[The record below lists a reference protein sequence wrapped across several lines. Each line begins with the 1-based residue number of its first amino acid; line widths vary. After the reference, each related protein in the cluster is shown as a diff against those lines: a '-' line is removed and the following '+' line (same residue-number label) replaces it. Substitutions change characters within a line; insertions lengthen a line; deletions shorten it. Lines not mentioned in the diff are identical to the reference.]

1 MRVLYIVIIVF
12 IMLILYLSFI
22 KRKPFEKF
30 VEKRKNMD
38 TVLDNH
44 CLITTSNVFNN
55 YEGPW
60 INDRYYNYENTRCGR
75 YECPKE
81 ACNHLIQDPLNPSG
95 FVYEQTY
102 EPQDWVEDSNAC
114 ISKQF
119 TSNYICGDDPP
130 TCQQRSLFD
139 ETAFQ
144 YTNSNWVRRNIN
156 YFMNSD
162 AECILHDVNSYDS
175 VKLLD
180 TETNTKVKGLDNSDV
195 EYYNKRGPSCR
206 LRYKYDGYYTDDKNN
221 TINIDTN
228 FEFIPALNAFRCQDG
243 SLRRYG
249 RDSTGLNCQWIDTE
263 CSSCNVSKYTC
274 YTFDESDRVYKKNMF
289 LDIFFDHD
297 NNSTSPYEYNRYLVN
312 ESYNNKLDDWSP
324 SRLQNLKGDDRRLD
338 DFFINADDNSITT
351 YGDYHASNCRTD
363 IDIDT
368 CSHEIHNCYI
378 IGSQLDDDVK
388 PPNIMINSQSIRDNS
403 FFNVSY
409 KRRWD
414 SNGENCEYCML
425 DTEGVCKENQLKPSK
440 ECPSKQDQC
449 PKGTEYVNSTIYME
463 NPYCG
468 YCGPDKYYD
477 ESTKVCKSFNGCP
490 EGKYFDPLS
499 NIDSDFRLYQFD
511 GSITLEQPQSDI
523 SRFEQDKYTYL
534 DDNTSNQ
541 CEACTGNTY
550 MDMYDHTN
558 LNCKECPFMK
568 NGFIMTTETH
578 TDCEECVLVDN
589 VYTGSAVKR
598 IKYDNDGKRTCETC
612 PPLPT
617 TDPQKDFSEIRS
629 ISSSVDNQNGRCYR
643 FCSPGS
649 TSDGKQISR
658 QEKDWNGTTYP
669 LCDFECRQNY
679 VRNGN
684 NTCEPCPAGTH
695 RPLVQTSCTPCDPGK
710 YNNVPGTN
718 CKSCPSG
725 TGVMINQ
732 SVTSGPNYDSLSN
745 CKIQCVN
752 SDDYV
757 SYGETNYNVGSCQGT
772 PCLAGYTRAG
782 IYLNSSPSG
791 MKITEV
797 EGTLNQSSSSQMCS
811 STTPVESDN
820 RCPGGYYEVGEYDK
834 EKYCCRHGL
843 IFDVTAYRCECPPAT
858 DNGSIAWNGSVCET
872 TCSAN
877 YTKVL
882 NECKLVCGD
891 DQYKGEDSCIDCPLA
906 DNAESMTTRMPG
918 GGNSE
923 NDCKI
928 KKCLQGYEYNGYNC
942 VQQTSP
948 CTEWT
953 EINSIP
959 SKYIDIGS
967 INDGKKVT
975 AYKISQTEKTP
986 QDCLQSPAC
995 PGKHIVDASTS
1006 VCCGDANKAILL
1018 DRYTTFDI
1026 NGKVL
1031 NKQNSFP
1038 TPPIFCCPSTKEA
1051 KASMSSA
1058 IGNTMQYG
1066 CCPTGTTFHTDQL
1079 GNQACCPTSSGI
1091 TSYYELDNGQC
1102 TEICNDNYEKV
1113 DNVCTEKD
1121 SCPAWKQTEATNEY
1135 IKYSSESLS
1144 AAVCDSAYNERYY
1157 KNLESIQSHHN
1168 GICTQIDD
1176 ESSIYCCPVGYL
1188 YRSEGCYSNCE
1199 SKIFNKN
1206 NNQLETEVTEVRWG
1220 IGGCPQN
1227 AECPTNTKLNGNTC
1241 EDTVACYYESNI
1253 DNGKKYTKIDD
1264 MLSTECISP
1273 FYSDSLSDKC
1283 SGEPPLVNAPANSPF
1298 HYCCLPNHTYS
1309 NDGCVLI
1316 RCPPNYSDSLE
1327 DNECL
1332 YWDEDETYSQNDDPV
1347 TKYTLKGKTL
1357 SEAEAVNI
1365 YINPKDDSKCV
1376 IVDTSNMYCCSSE
1389 PQPIKV
1395 GNDYTCGTSN
1405 LSTSNYAGY
1414 ISGIQ
1419 KIYTLDYSFF
1429 HDVVQ

>member
-1 MRVLYIVIIVF
+1 MRFFYIFIFFF
-12 IMLILYLSFI
+12 IMLILYIHFI

-30 VEKRKNMD
+30 VEKRKNID
-38 TVLDNH
+38 TVLDNY
-44 CLITTSNVFNN
+44 CLIKTNNVFNN

-81 ACNHLIQDPLNPSG
+81 ACNHLIPDPLNSSG

-114 ISKQF
+114 ISKQI

-156 YFMNSD
+156 YFMNSS

-263 CSSCNVSKYTC
+263 CSSCNVSKHTC
-274 YTFDESDRVYKKNMF
+274 YTFDENDRVYNKNVF

-312 ESYNNKLDDWSP
+312 NDNSTQVDNWSFSY
-324 SRLQNLKGDDRRLD
+324 LQNLEGDSGVLD
-338 DFFINADDNSITT
+338 NVLIDKDGSITT

-425 DTEGVCKENQLKPSK
+425 DTEGVCKENQLKSSK

-477 ESTKVCKSFNGCP
+477 ESTKVCKSFTGCP

-499 NIDSDFRLYQFD
+499 TIDSDFRLYQFD
-511 GSITLEQPQSDI
+511 DSITFAQPQSDI
-523 SRFEQDKYTYL
+523 SQFEQDKYTYL
-534 DDNTSNQ
+534 DDNTDSQ
-541 CEACTGNTY
+541 CKSCTGNTY

-578 TDCEECVLVDN
+578 TDCEKCVLVDN
-589 VYTGSAVKR
+589 EYTGSAVKR
-598 IKYDNDGKRTCETC
+598 IKYDNGKRTCETC
-612 PPLPT
+612 PSLPT
-617 TDPQKDFSEIRS
+617 NDPQKDFSEIRS

-658 QEKDWNGTTYP
+658 QEKDWNGTSYP

-679 VRNGN
+679 VSNGN

-695 RPLVQTSCTPCDPGK
+695 RPLSSSSCIPCESGK

-732 SVTSGPNYDSLSN
+732 SVTSGPNYDSINN

-752 SDDYV
+752 SDVSV
-757 SYGETNYNVGSCQGT
+757 SYGETNYNVGNCPGT
-772 PCLAGYTRAG
+772 SCLAGYTRTG
-782 IYLNSSPSG
+782 IVLNNSPSG
-791 MKITEV
+791 MKFTEV

-811 STTPVESDN
+811 SDTPVESDN
-820 RCPGGYYEVGEYDK
+820 RCPSGYYEVGEYNK
-834 EKYCCRHGL
+834 EKYCCRHEL
-843 IFDVTAYRCECPPAT
+843 IFNVNENICECPPAT
-858 DNGSIAWNGSVCET
+858 DNGSSAWNGSVCET
-872 TCSAN
+872 TCRAN

-882 NECKLVCGD
+882 NTCKLVCKE
-891 DQYKGEDSCIDCPLA
+891 DQYKGEDSCIDCPLE
-906 DNAESMTTRMPG
+906 DNAYSMTTRMPG
-918 GGNSE
+918 GGNSS

-928 KKCLQGYEYNGYNC
+928 KECKEGYEYNGYSC
-942 VQQTSP
+942 VEQTSP

-959 SKYIDIGS
+959 SKYIKIDSIYGDGS
-967 INDGKKVT
+967 NVT
-975 AYKISQTEKTP
+975 AYEISQTEKP
-986 QDCLQSPAC
+986 PLDCLPPPAC
-995 PGKHIVDASTS
+995 PGKNIVDPSTS
-1006 VCCGDANKAILL
+1006 VCCSDGNNANIVNS
-1018 DRYTTFDI
+1018 YTTFDI

-1031 NKQNSFP
+1031 NKQNSFL
-1038 TPPIFCCPSTKEA
+1038 TPPIFCCPPNKRA
-1051 KASMSSA
+1051 KASIA
-1058 IGNTMQYG
+1058 TGNTMQYG
-1066 CCPTGTTFHTDQL
+1066 CCPTGTVFHTDQV

-1091 TSYYELDNGQC
+1091 ISYYELDNNTGQC
-1102 TEICNDNYEKV
+1102 KEICNDNYEKV
-1113 DNVCTEKD
+1113 NNVCTEIG
-1121 SCPAWKQTEATNEY
+1121 SCPAKWKQRQSNNRY

-1144 AAVCDSAYNERYY
+1144 AADCYSAYNDADAIYY
-1157 KNLESIQSHHN
+1157 NDINDIEQSYN
-1168 GICTQIDD
+1168 GNRSCTQID
-1176 ESSIYCCPVGYL
+1176 SSIYCCPDGYF
-1188 YRSEGCYSNCE
+1188 YKNSGCYSNCVY
-1199 SKIFNKN
+1199 KRLNTDKNK
-1206 NNQLETEVTEVRWG
+1206 LETEELEVRWG
-1220 IGGCPQN
+1220 SDCPRN
-1227 AECPTNTKLNGNTC
+1227 DDCPVGRTLNGDTC
-1241 EDTVACYYESNI
+1241 ENTVACYEGSNI

-1264 MLSTECISP
+1264 RLVANCISP
-1273 FYSDSLSDKC
+1273 SSIIKTNISCTTQMIEIND
-1283 SGEPPLVNAPANSPF
+1283 ANTI
-1298 HYCCLPNHTYS
+1298 YCCDTNHTYND
-1309 NDGCVLI
+1309 NDGECVPI
-1316 RCPPNYSDSLE
+1316 RCPLNYKDSTNNTCQYWKI
-1327 DNECL
+1327 DNSHA
-1332 YWDEDETYSQNDDPV
+1332 TNGV
-1347 TKYTLKGKTL
+1347 TKYTLQTITL
-1357 SEAEAVNI
+1357 SEAKADSATYN
-1365 YINPKDDSKCV
+1365 NPEDPNKCLIVDDSN
-1376 IVDTSNMYCCSSE
+1376 NMYCCSSE
-1389 PQPIKV
+1389 PPPIKV
-1395 GNDYTCGTSN
+1395 GNDYTCDTSS

-1414 ISGIQ
+1414 ISGTK

-1429 HDVVQ
+1429 KH